1 MALFW
6 KRKNKD
12 RFVTLGLNEPS
23 PERLAQQT
31 TNANAAAPTQLETPA
46 AVSPTEAAPVAAPL
60 LTLEPGMTGDAPTPP
75 PASETHSIS
84 GRPQPTTPAQASRPT
99 ATTSQRATPST
110 RNSESAPRNA
120 EPAKPA
126 APVPQKSVPTRS
138 PFASSS
144 ILGLNK
150 SIEELQAEEAALEQE
165 FSARFRRAVAATR
178 ESLSDRIDTVFQGR
192 KKIDAEL
199 LDELEEALIA
209 ADIGVPT
216 TLHLLETVR
225 RGIARNQINDIAALK
240 SAIKSELISIL
251 QASERHGVADEAS
264 VPEGVAPYVMM
275 IVGVNGVGKTTTIG
289 KLAQRIK
296 AEGNDVL
303 ICAAD
308 TFRAA
313 ASDQLAIWAER
324 TGVPLIQQKQGTD
337 PAAVLFDSLKA
348 AKARN
353 SDVLIVDTAGRLH
366 NKSNLMAELEKMKRV
381 AGREVEGAPH
391 ETLLVVDAVTGQN
404 GLEQARQFLKVAGVT
419 GIVLTKLDGTA
430 KGGIAVAIAKELNLP
445 IRYAGIGEKVDDLVV
460 FDPEQYV
467 NSLFD

>member
-1 MALFW
+1 MGLFW
-6 KRKNKD
+6 RRKKD
-12 RFVTLGLNEPS
+12 DFVSLRLNEPS
-23 PERLAQQT
+23 EAKPEPQV
-31 TNANAAAPTQLETPA
+31 TQETPA
-46 AVSPTEAAPVAAPL
+46 
-60 LTLEPGMTGDAPTPP
+60 PP
-75 PASETHSIS
+75 PTVET
-84 GRPQPTTPAQASRPT
+84 PVQPRVEPT
-99 ATTSQRATPST
+99 QPRV
-110 RNSESAPRNA
+110 EAPRQTV
-120 EPAKPA
+120 KPE
-126 APVPQKSVPTRS
+126 PVPARS
-138 PFASSS
+138 TFSSS
-144 ILGLNK
+144 ILGLDR
-150 SIEELQAEEAALEQE
+150 SIEELQAQEAALEQE
-165 FSARFRRAVAATR
+165 FSTRFRRAVAATR
-178 ESLSDRIDTVFQGR
+178 DSLSDKLDTVFAGR
-192 KKIDAEL
+192 KQIDDEL
-199 LDELEEALIA
+199 LDQLEEVLIA
-209 ADIGVPT
+209 ADIGVQT
-216 TLHLLETVR
+216 TLEILETVR
-225 RGIARNQINDIAALK
+225 RGIARKQINDLDALK
-240 SAIKSELISIL
+240 AAIKAELLNIL
-251 QASERHGVADEAS
+251 QASERQGVASEMS

-348 AKARN
+348 AKARG
-353 SDVLIVDTAGRLH
+353 SEVLIVDTAGRLH

-381 AGREVEGAPH
+381 AAREVEGAPH

-460 FDPEQYV
+460 FDPQQYV
-467 NSLFD
+467 NSLFGN

>member
-1 MALFW
+1 MGLFW
-6 KRKNKD
+6 RRKKD
-12 RFVTLGLNEPS
+12 DFVSLRLNEPAEAVPEPPPTPAPVERPVEPPVETIKEEVVPSRSPFQSSVLGLNLSME
-23 PERLAQQT
+23 Q
-31 TNANAAAPTQLETPA
+31 
-46 AVSPTEAAPVAAPL
+46 
-60 LTLEPGMTGDAPTPP
+60 
-75 PASETHSIS
+75 
-84 GRPQPTTPAQASRPT
+84 
-99 ATTSQRATPST
+99 
-110 RNSESAPRNA
+110 
-120 EPAKPA
+120 
-126 APVPQKSVPTRS
+126 
-138 PFASSS
+138 
-144 ILGLNK
+144 
-150 SIEELQAEEAALEQE
+150 LQAQEAALEQE
-165 FSARFRRAVAATR
+165 FSARFRRAVTATR
-178 ESLSDRIDTVFQGR
+178 DSLSEKLDTVFAGR
-192 KKIDAEL
+192 KQIDEEL
-199 LDELEEALIA
+199 LEQLEEVLIA

-216 TLHLLETVR
+216 TLDILETVR
-225 RGIARNQINDIAALK
+225 RGIARKQINDLDALK
-240 SAIKSELISIL
+240 AAIQTELLQIL
-251 QASERHGVADEAS
+251 QASERQGVASETT
-264 VPEGVAPYVMM
+264 VPEGIAPYVMM

-348 AKARN
+348 AKARG
-353 SDVLIVDTAGRLH
+353 SEVLIVDTAGRLH

-381 AGREVEGAPH
+381 AAREVDGAPH

-460 FDPEQYV
+460 FDPQQYV
-467 NSLFD
+467 NSLFGN